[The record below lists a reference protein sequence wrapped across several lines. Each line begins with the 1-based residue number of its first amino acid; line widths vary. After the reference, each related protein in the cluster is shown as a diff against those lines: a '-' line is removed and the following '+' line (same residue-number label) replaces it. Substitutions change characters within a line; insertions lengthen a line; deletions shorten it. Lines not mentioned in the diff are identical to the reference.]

1 FINDVVAPLAR
12 MAYQNDVIME
22 TINIGPDEEFIT
34 INQLAEVLAKL
45 LDFNLQPVY
54 MPGRPQ
60 EVKHATCSADNARAM
75 LGYKTTTSLEDGP
88 SSMIEYIKM
97 RGTKPFHYHLDLEI
111 VSDKTPRTWK
121 DRLF

>member
-60 EVKHATCSADNARAM
+60 EVKHATCSADKARKL
-75 LGYKTTTSLEDGP
+75 LGYHTTTSLEEGMK
-88 SSMIEYIKM
+88 SMIDYIQT
-97 RGTKPFHYHLDLEI
+97 RGVKPFHYHLPLEI
-111 VSDKTPRTWK
+111 
-121 DRLF
+121 